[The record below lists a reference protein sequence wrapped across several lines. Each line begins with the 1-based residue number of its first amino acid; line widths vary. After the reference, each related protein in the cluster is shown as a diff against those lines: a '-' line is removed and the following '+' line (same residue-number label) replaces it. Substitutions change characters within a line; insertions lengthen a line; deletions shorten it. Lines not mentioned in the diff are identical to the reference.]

1 MGVNSATR
9 LAGQVGILG
18 RTSLRY
24 SRSLIPSR
32 RQVSMTDMIA
42 AIRGPASSLPKC
54 SQFLRLWEAFH
65 KRNYGKFR
73 IMQSCRV
80 KKLGFFRAGSMRK
93 YGEVLRVSGSQTRY
107 GYAFIS
113 RDVEPPSNG
122 GQRTWHNS
130 FPLRRLAA

>member
-1 MGVNSATR
+1 MGVNSAMR

-54 SQFLRLWEAFH
+54 SQFLRLWKASH
-65 KRNYGKFR
+65 KRNY
-73 IMQSCRV
+73 V
-80 KKLGFFRAGSMRK
+80 K
-93 YGEVLRVSGSQTRY
+93 VPD
-107 GYAFIS
+107 YAKWECPES
-113 RDVEPPSNG
+113 LS
-122 GQRTWHNS
+122 
-130 FPLRRLAA
+130 PLKKAKNPDG